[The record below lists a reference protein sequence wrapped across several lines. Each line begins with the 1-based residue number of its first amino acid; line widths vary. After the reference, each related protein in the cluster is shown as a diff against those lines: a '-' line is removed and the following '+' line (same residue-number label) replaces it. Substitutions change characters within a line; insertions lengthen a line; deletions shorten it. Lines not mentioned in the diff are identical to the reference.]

1 MRARAMEGTCLATLV
16 RMAIPLCRAAERQC
30 PRTGP
35 GRPPD
40 FTDWVMAVLIM
51 TAVIKKKKSKSAQYR
66 FLREHRREFMDWLDL
81 EAFPSRT
88 TYFDRYRRAH
98 RLFEVAIRLQGERA
112 VAEGVADPQTVA
124 VDKSLVKA
132 RGPLWHKKDR
142 AAGRI
147 PKRLRG
153 VDRDSTWGYSEH
165 HGWVQGYSYETVV
178 TATEGST
185 VFPLL
190 ASADTASTKE
200 FASFEPKI
208 DQLPEDMENAL
219 ADKGYDK
226 NDFGDRI
233 EYDAHGQRT
242 HRRFICPPNPRNSH
256 GDGPT
261 SVAWTKRVPPG
272 HRSRRQK
279 RIGFYRSRRGQRLY
293 ARRGQTVEPF
303 NDWFKTLFELDE
315 RAWHRDLDN
324 NRTQMLAAIF
334 GYQLLVRYNHR
345 RGRQNGQIKWILD
358 QL

>member
-16 RMAIPLCRAAERQC
+16 RMGIPLCRAAERQC
-30 PRTGP
+30 PRAGP

-40 FTDWVMAVLIM
+40 FADWVMAVLIM
-51 TAVIKKKKSKSAQYR
+51 TAVVKKKKSKSAQYR
-66 FLREHRREFMDWLDL
+66 FLREHHREFMDWLGL
-81 EAFPSRT
+81 EHFPSRS

-98 RLFEVAIRLQGERA
+98 RLFEVAIRLQGEKA

-124 VDKSLVKA
+124 VDKSLVTA
-132 RGPLWHKKDR
+132 RGPLWHKRDR

-147 PKRLRG
+147 PNRLRG

-178 TATEGST
+178 AATEGST
-185 VFPLL
+185 VFPML
-190 ASADTASTKE
+190 ASADTASMKE
-200 FASFEPKI
+200 FTSFEPKI

-233 EYDAHGQRT
+233 EYDEQGRRT
-242 HRRFICPPNPRNSH
+242 GRRFICPPNPRNSK
-256 GDGPT
+256 GDGRT
-261 SVAWTKRVPPG
+261 SGTRTKRLPPG
-272 HRSRRQK
+272 SRSRRQK
-279 RIGFYRSRRGQRLY
+279 RIAFYRSRCGQRLY

-303 NDWFKTLFELDE
+303 NDWFKALFELDE
-315 RAWHRDLDN
+315 RAWHRGLDN

-345 RGRQNGQIKWILD
+345 RGRQNGQITWILD

>member
-40 FTDWVMAVLIM
+40 FADWVMAVLIM
-51 TAVIKKKKSKSAQYR
+51 TAVVKKKKSKSAQYR
-66 FLREHRREFMDWLDL
+66 FLREHQREFMAWLDL
-81 EAFPSRT
+81 ASFPSRS
-88 TYFDRYRRAH
+88 TYFDRYRGAH
-98 RLFEVAIRLQGERA
+98 RLFEVAIRLQGEKA
-112 VAEGVADPQTVA
+112 LAEGLVNPTTVA
-124 VDKSLVKA
+124 VDKSLVAA

-147 PKRLRG
+147 PKGLKG
-153 VDRDSTWGYSEH
+153 VDRDTTWGYSKH

-178 TATEGST
+178 TATTGSI

-190 ASADTASTKE
+190 ASSDTASTKE
-200 FASFEPKI
+200 FTSFEPKI
-208 DQLPEDMENAL
+208 EQLAEEIKNVL
-219 ADKGYDK
+219 ADTGYDK

-233 EYDAHGQRT
+233 EYDVQGRRT
-242 HRRFICPPNPRNSH
+242 GRRFICPPNPRSSQ
-256 GDGPT
+256 DGRRPSRRRT
-261 SVAWTKRVPPG
+261 TAIPRGSA
-272 HRSRRQK
+272 SRRQK
-279 RIGFYRSRRGQRLY
+279 RTAFYRSRRGQRLY

-303 NDWFKTLFELDE
+303 NDWFKALFELDE
-315 RAWHRDLDN
+315 RSWHRGLDN

-334 GYQLLVRYNHR
+334 CYQLLVRYNR
-345 RGRQNGQIKWILD
+345 RKGRQNGQIKWILD